1 MLICARIGCSCMLA
15 NSSFCTVWIFF
26 STSSISLLCE
36 LYFSLRSHLSAYKWP
51 LLLFLADL
59 QRLIST
65 TTTTTNQTRSS
76 SLAKAKRFCCSAN
89 SVGFRPS
96 DDGIFHRNIAIH
108 EASHIHTTH
117 PNETKSE
124 KKRREEKRSL
134 IQLEQQQQLSSIA
147 CKANTLCEYSRRVY
161 VHNCDCSSTL
171 YAKRLCNHRH
181 HHHHHHWYERPCFR
195 LLLVIFWEH
204 FSLLSNKRLYL
215 YLSSSS

>member
-124 KKRREEKRSL
+124 KKRREEKSDSARTTTTTFKYRVQSKHAL
-134 IQLEQQQQLSSIA
+134 WVFTQSICAQLRLLVYLV
-147 CKANTLCEYSRRVY
+147 CKAV
-161 VHNCDCSSTL
+161 VQ
-171 YAKRLCNHRH
+171 
-181 HHHHHHWYERPCFR
+181 
-195 LLLVIFWEH
+195 
-204 FSLLSNKRLYL
+204 
-215 YLSSSS
+215 SSSSSSSSSLIWASVF